1 MRVCF
6 VNSFYPPYVGGA
18 ERYVSSI
25 AAKLSDI
32 GHDVTVY
39 CASKP
44 LHHGESYDGKVRI
57 VRMRTPMAFYGTP
70 VTLFPES
77 FFKEDYDIIHANFP
91 SPYLAAASS
100 FVAKLKNT
108 PSVLTWHNDL
118 PAVTGAA
125 KLLVGLHD
133 LAAPLYLSN
142 FRKIIATTKVYAERS
157 RTLRK
162 FADRVVVIPNG
173 VDTSKFNPSVKGDR
187 IREKYRLQEK
197 SVVLFVGAL
206 TPWHKYKGLDYLL
219 RATAIAKKRD
229 GSLALLVVG
238 SGSLLPYYRKLAK
251 ELRIE
256 NVVIFAGFVGDDEL
270 PEYYAACDFF
280 VLPSTDASEG
290 FGIVLLEAM
299 ASGKPVI
306 GSRVGGMVDVIR
318 VGENGL
324 FVSPNDVESLAS
336 KIIELARSEEE
347 RIRLGKKGREIAE
360 FYHWRNIVDSL
371 RELYAQFLE
380 D

>member
-25 AAKLSDI
+25 AGKLSEL

-44 LHHGESYDGKVRI
+44 LHHGENYDGKVRV
-57 VRMRTPMAFYGTP
+57 VRMKTPMMFYGTP
-70 VTLFPES
+70 ITMFPDS
-77 FFKEDYDIIHANFP
+77 FFGEDYDIIHANFP

-100 FVAKLKNT
+100 FVAKLKKT

-118 PAVTGAA
+118 PAVTSAA
-125 KLLVGLHD
+125 ALLVGLHD
-133 LAAPLYLSN
+133 LAAPIYLSN
-142 FRKIIATTKVYAERS
+142 FRKIIATTNVYAERS
-157 RTLRK
+157 KTLRK

-173 VDTSKFNPSVKGDR
+173 VDTSKFNPNVEGDR
-187 IREKYRLQEK
+187 IREKYKLK
-197 SVVLFVGAL
+197 GKNVMLFVSVL
-206 TPWHKYKGLDYLL
+206 NSWHRYKGLDYLL
-219 RATAIAKKRD
+219 RATAIAKKMD
-229 GSLALLVVG
+229 GSLALLIVG
-238 SGSLLPYYRKLAK
+238 SGSLLPYYRELAK

-256 NVVIFAGFVGDDEL
+256 DVVIFAGFVRDDEL

-280 VLPSTDASEG
+280 VLPSIDASEG

-318 VGENGL
+318 AGENGL

-336 KIIELARSEEE
+336 KIIELAGSDEE

-360 FYHWRNIVDSL
+360 FYHWRNIVNSL